1 MAFGLYTTKM
11 GTQIT
16 QIAYDKIR
24 FLHAKSYLIISN
36 LRYLRSHFLLGV
48 TKPTVIKDKV

>member
-1 MAFGLYTTKM
+1 M

-24 FLHAKSYLIISN
+24 FHPKRSYLIISN
-36 LRYLRSHFLLGV
+36 LHYLRSYFLLGV
-48 TKPTVIKDKV
+48 TKLTVI

>member
-1 MAFGLYTTKM
+1 MTVGIYTPKI

-24 FLHAKSYLIISN
+24 FHLKRSYLIISN

-48 TKPTVIKDKV
+48 TKPTVI